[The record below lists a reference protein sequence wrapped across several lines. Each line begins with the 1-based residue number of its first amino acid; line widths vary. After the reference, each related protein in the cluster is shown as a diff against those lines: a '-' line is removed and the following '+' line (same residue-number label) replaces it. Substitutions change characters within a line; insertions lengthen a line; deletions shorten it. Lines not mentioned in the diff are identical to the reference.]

1 MRLHEVIDLRER
13 IERRYPKMGPVERR
27 LAHYVLENASE
38 IPFQSIT
45 EVAAV
50 LGVHPSTVTRFAQ
63 RLGYKGYPAL
73 QRVLRGNLRE
83 AMAPR
88 VPDEGEVWPR
98 FLELE
103 KEALLALASVPQA
116 EIEAAAGDLARAR
129 RVWVLGYR
137 VSRAP
142 AGLLATLMGFLR
154 GEVRLLDEG
163 VLTHPERLLDV
174 GGEDWA
180 VVFSIGRY
188 ARAAVVLAEGLR
200 QRGARILA
208 VTDTGPSPLLEFADR
223 TYRVRARGP
232 GNFASVTAM
241 VSLAQGLAIVLA
253 RQMGGERIEEA
264 ERLWEALETF
274 SL

>member
-13 IERRYPKMGPVERR
+13 LERRYPKMGPVERR

-103 KEALLALASVPQA
+103 KEALLALPRCPRPRSRRRP
-116 EIEAAAGDLARAR
+116 EISPG
-129 RVWVLGYR
+129 
-137 VSRAP
+137 P
-142 AGLLATLMGFLR
+142 AGCGCW
-154 GEVRLLDEG
+154 G
-163 VLTHPERLLDV
+163 
-174 GGEDWA
+174 
-180 VVFSIGRY
+180 IGSPGPR
-188 ARAAVVLAEGLR
+188 RAC
-200 QRGARILA
+200 
-208 VTDTGPSPLLEFADR
+208 SP
-223 TYRVRARGP
+223 P
-232 GNFASVTAM
+232 
-241 VSLAQGLAIVLA
+241 
-253 RQMGGERIEEA
+253 
-264 ERLWEALETF
+264 
-274 SL
+274 